1 MVQANRLIA
10 DALAEMLSE
19 HDLFTFREGG
29 QGVFQPLALVIRQR
43 VITDCALRFFVE
55 MQDKKQIFGVAVSS
69 GHLCILL
76 KK

>member
-1 MVQANRLIA
+1 MQANRLIA
-10 DALAEMLSE
+10 DALNEMPSE
-19 HDLFTFREGG
+19 HDLFAFRERR
-29 QGVFQPLALVIRQR
+29 QGIFQPLALVIRQR
-43 VITDCALRFFVE
+43 VIGDHALCFFVE

>member
-1 MVQANRLIA
+1 MQANRPIA

-19 HDLFTFREGG
+19 HDLFTFRERR
-29 QGVFQPLALVIRQR
+29 QSVFQPLALVFRQC
-43 VITDCALRFFVE
+43 VIGDCALCFFVE
-55 MQDKKQIFGVAVSS
+55 MQDKKQVFGVAVSS